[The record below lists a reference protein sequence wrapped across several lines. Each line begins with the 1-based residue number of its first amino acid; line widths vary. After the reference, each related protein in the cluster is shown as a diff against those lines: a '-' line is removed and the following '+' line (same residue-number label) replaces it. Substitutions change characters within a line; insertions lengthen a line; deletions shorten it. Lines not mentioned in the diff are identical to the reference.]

1 MVLRP
6 LDIVILLKIHCKGD
20 QHWSQMSLAKELF
33 ISSRSVNEGLKRA
46 AAARLYSPSRRQVNS
61 LALEEALV
69 HGARWFLPPEQG
81 GRTRGVLTGWGA
93 PPLSDQILASADDLR
108 PVWPDASGSE
118 VGLAL
123 KPLHSSVPLAVKEDR
138 GLYEALSL
146 VDALRAGRARERS
159 AAARE
164 LSERLRK

>member
-6 LDIVILLKIHCKGD
+6 LDIVILLKIHCKGE

-46 AAARLYSPSRRQVNS
+46 AVARLYSPKRRQVNTP
-61 LALEEALV
+61 ALEEALV
-69 HGARWFLPPEQG
+69 HGARWFLPPQIG
-81 GRTRGVLTGWGA
+81 GKARGIPTGWGA
-93 PPLSDQILASADDLR
+93 SPLSDQIVASADDLR
-108 PVWPDASGSE
+108 PVWPDAAGSE

-123 KPLHSSVPLAVKEDR
+123 APLHPSVPKAVREDK

-164 LSERLRK
+164 LSERMRK